1 MDSDLFFVIT
11 TLVIYFIIPIQ
22 VIKDIM
28 SIALAVVSLQTF
40 LEMKLSKKKN
50 TLTKTVEPITN
61 TRTDLTTHP
70 INLELPTMTN
80 NSILEQSP
88 SEDKITLTPIIENEK
103 EPSKTSIKKITIID
117 DSLNMDKTSSKK
129 NLSTLPSKIFPE
141 NNITTHYTNNSL
153 FNNEIESVKNL
164 NSEII
169 TQIEKE
175 PTNTSTDT
183 SVLANNYFNTDMS
196 QSPNNLLT
204 QPFKI
209 CSGNIKESP
218 HENNTFILLSKRN
231 FENESNKN
239 SDTKTKTSYNFS
251 TVSKSATKQGIL
263 KKIENYDN
271 NSAKNIANIRL
282 IDTYQEKSVRFHKNT
297 EVKHFNCNLSL
308 TKQVKKYQ
316 WRRQNYNLTKY

>member
-1 MDSDLFFVIT
+1 MDLDLLFVIT

-28 SIALAVVSLQTF
+28 FIVLAVVSLQTF

-50 TLTKTVEPITN
+50 TLTKTVEPITK

-88 SEDKITLTPIIENEK
+88 SEDKIKLTPIIESEK
-103 EPSKTSIKKITIID
+103 EPSKTSIKKITIND
-117 DSLNMDKTSSKK
+117 NSLNMDKTSSKN
-129 NLSTLPSKIFPE
+129 NLSTLPSKIFSD
-141 NNITTHYTNNSL
+141 NNMKTHYTNISL
-153 FNNEIESVKNL
+153 LNNEIESVKKL

-169 TQIEKE
+169 TQIEKQ

-183 SVLANNYFNTDMS
+183 SVLVNNYFNTNVS
-196 QSPNNLLT
+196 QSPNNLQT
-204 QPFKI
+204 QPSKI
-209 CSGNIKESP
+209 FSRNIKELP
-218 HENNTFILLSKRN
+218 PENNTTILLSKRY

-239 SDTKTKTSYNFS
+239 SDTITKTSYNFS
-251 TVSKSATKQGIL
+251 TVSNSATKQGIL

-282 IDTYQEKSVRFHKNT
+282 KDTYQEMSVRFHKNT